1 MKRQIYYFKLS
12 PFKLTELWNYF
23 ECPKVERLC
32 KYFKKFTAYF
42 KDDFQQ
48 WNFIGLDT
56 SDTVVL
62 SRAVMAEIEKKRA
75 LEDVE
80 FLMLENKKLCLE
92 NGQLKSKY
100 QNLYQNFVKMQ
111 NEEANIRQQLE
122 GEFSLLKLIIMV
134 FVTKRDQVYN

>member
-1 MKRQIYYFKLS
+1 
-12 PFKLTELWNYF
+12 
-23 ECPKVERLC
+23 
-32 KYFKKFTAYF
+32 
-42 KDDFQQ
+42 
-48 WNFIGLDT
+48 
-56 SDTVVL
+56 
-62 SRAVMAEIEKKRA
+62 MAEIEKKRA